1 MSQQRDA
8 HAGPEQVHEQ
18 LHQQGRG
25 VLVTGASRGVGAA
38 LARCF
43 AEWGDRVVVHFHS
56 SPERA
61 EEVLAGLPGEGHT
74 VLGADLADPGAVR
87 RLADAAT
94 AHLGRVDVLVNNAA
108 LFLDPVEAASDGT
121 GGAVGGS
128 RRGDHRVTDVDYD
141 AWVRAWQ
148 TTLATNLMGPA
159 NLTFCIARHMLATP
173 APAGRPTGRV
183 VNVGSRGAYR
193 GEPDVPAYGASK
205 AGLHAFGQSMAVALA
220 PHGIGVISLAP
231 GFIATDMAAALLD
244 APGGDAIRA
253 QSPFARVATPEEVAA
268 AVVTLAEP
276 GAEWASGAVVDFN
289 GASHL
294 R

>member
-1 MSQQRDA
+1 MSQQHNPPD
-8 HAGPEQVHEQ
+8 
-18 LHQQGRG
+18 GRG

-38 LARCF
+38 VARCF
-43 AEWGDRVVVHFHS
+43 AERGDRVVVHFRS
-56 SPERA
+56 ALGRA
-61 EEVLAGLPGEGHT
+61 EEVLAGLPGEGH
-74 VLGADLADPGAVR
+74 VALGADLADPAAVR
-87 RLADAAT
+87 RLADEAV
-94 AHLGRVDVLVNNAA
+94 AHLGRIDVLVNNAA
-108 LFLDPVEAASDGT
+108 LFLDPGE
-121 GGAVGGS
+121 GGS

-159 NLTFCIARHMLATP
+159 NLTFCVARHMLATP
-173 APAGRPTGRV
+173 APDGRPAGRV

-220 PHGIGVISLAP
+220 PHGIGVVSLAP
-231 GFIATDMAAALLD
+231 GFIATDMAAALLEG
-244 APGGDAIRA
+244 PEGDAIRA
-253 QSPFARVATPEEVAA
+253 QSPFGRVATPEEVAS
-268 AVVTLAEP
+268 AVLTLAEP

>member
-1 MSQQRDA
+1 MSQPQRDA
-8 HAGPEQVHEQ
+8 RPDPEQVPEQ
-18 LHQQGRG
+18 VSEHGRG

-43 AEWGDRVVVHFHS
+43 AERGDRVVVHFHS

-61 EEVLAGLPGEGHT
+61 EEVLAGLPGEGH
-74 VLGADLADPGAVR
+74 VALGADLADPTAVR

-94 AHLGRVDVLVNNAA
+94 GHLGRVDVLVNNAA
-108 LFLDPVEAASDGT
+108 LFLDPVDEA
-121 GGAVGGS
+121 GGS
-128 RRGDHRVTDVDYD
+128 RRGDHRITDVDYD

-148 TTLATNLMGPA
+148 TTLAANLMGPA

-193 GEPDVPAYGASK
+193 GEPHVPAYGASK

-220 PHGIGVISLAP
+220 PHGIGVVSLAP
-231 GFIATDMAAALLD
+231 GFIATDMAAGLLD

-253 QSPFARVATPEEVAA
+253 QSPFGRVATAEEVAA